1 MKDKWVKIGYIANT
15 HGIRG
20 EVKAEAVSAIPD
32 RLLHLKHAYAGEEKQ
47 PVEIVSAKEHKGMT
61 LLRFAGFD
69 TINQVLPFKGRY
81 LYVPETETAVLPEDS
96 WYHYQLK
103 GLTAIDPETREAF
116 GTVSDIR
123 ETYANDVLAIDTEKG
138 ELLIPFVHALVGR
151 VDPEAGTIEV
161 RRLEMLE

>member
-1 MKDKWVKIGYIANT
+1 M
-15 HGIRG
+15 
-20 EVKAEAVSAIPD
+20 
-32 RLLHLKHAYAGEEKQ
+32 
-47 PVEIVSAKEHKGMT
+47 EIVSAKEHKGMT